1 MADTTT
7 TNLGLTKPEV
17 GASEDT
23 WGTKLNANLD
33 SLDSYLS
40 GGTALPSLNISGT
53 ATIATISATS
63 LSVNGNN
70 FPSNGALSNRN
81 LIINGAMQV
90 AQRGGSTGVT
100 GAGYYGPD
108 RYRFTVGSAG
118 VGTYTISQDTDAPSG
133 FGYSYKIN
141 CTTADASPDATD
153 AVFIATRFEGQDL
166 QRLKKGTAD
175 AASVTLSF
183 WVKSNLTGTY
193 QANLFDLDNT
203 RIIGST
209 YTISVAGTWEYKTI
223 TFAGD
228 TSGAFSND
236 NGLSLQVEWAL
247 DGGTSYT
254 SGAVPTSWEA
264 TSNADRAAG
273 LTVNLAD
280 NTANY
285 WQITGVQ
292 LEVGDTATPF
302 EHRSYGDELARCQR
316 YYRLIGT
323 YGDPYATQGNYILN
337 DVTYNNENR
346 IIIPYL
352 NPPMRVAPSVTH
364 VNWING
370 GTGALT
376 EFSTGTIRS
385 QTAISEVS
393 PIGGGYA
400 QFNGNFGNPARY
412 VAVFDAEL

>member
-1 MADTTT
+1 MSKARQLAD
-7 TNLGLTKPEV
+7 LGNV
-17 GASEDT
+17 YD
-23 WGTKLNANLD
+23 D
-33 SLDSYLS
+33 
-40 GGTALPSLNISGT
+40 GGISG
-53 ATIATISATS
+53 SN
-63 LSVNGNN
+63 LVVNGGMTV
-70 FPSNGALSNRN
+70 S
-81 LIINGAMQV
+81 
-90 AQRGGSTGVT
+90 QRGDSTGVT

-133 FGYSYKIN
+133 FGYSYKID

-285 WQITGVQ
+285 WQLTGVQ
-292 LEVGDTATPF
+292 LEIGDTSTPF
-302 EHRSYGDELARCQR
+302 EHRSYSDTLHACRR
-316 YYRLIGT
+316 YYRKIGPSQDSSNMPILSGGT
-323 YGDPYATQGNYILN
+323 YDTTQFQAVYNCEDMRTQPTLETSGTAGDYQVYSTGGKT
-337 DVTYNNENR
+337 VTAVPSLDAQSEPAALD
-346 IIIPYL
+346 I
-352 NPPMRVAPSVTH
+352 RV
-364 VNWING
+364 NI
-370 GTGALT
+370 TGA
-376 EFSTGTIRS
+376 
-385 QTAISEVS
+385 TA
-393 PIGGGYA
+393 GQYA
-400 QFNGNFGNPARY
+400 WLRTTNTTAY
-412 VAVFDAEL
+412 LAFDAEL

>member
-1 MADTTT
+1 MTTKARKLAD
-7 TNLGLTKPEV
+7 LG
-17 GASEDT
+17 
-23 WGTKLNANLD
+23 NAYD
-33 SLDSYLS
+33 D
-40 GGTALPSLNISGT
+40 
-53 ATIATISATS
+53 
-63 LSVNGNN
+63 
-70 FPSNGALSNRN
+70 GALSNRN
-81 LIINGAMQV
+81 MVINGGMTIS
-90 AQRGGSTGVT
+90 QRGSSTGVT

-133 FGYSYKIN
+133 FGYSYKID

-254 SGAVPTSWEA
+254 SGAVPASWEA
-264 TSNADRAAG
+264 ASNADRAAG

-292 LEVGDTATPF
+292 LEIGDTATPF
-302 EHRSYGDELARCQR
+302 EHRSYADELARCQR
-316 YYRLIGT
+316 YYNSIHNHYLTYYTSTSCIANVDYAVSMRANPTITIGSNNNGSIVT
-323 YGDPYATQGNYILN
+323 GGASPSGHYFYLTSAANAYYAG
-337 DVTYNNENR
+337 
-346 IIIPYL
+346 
-352 NPPMRVAPSVTH
+352 
-364 VNWING
+364 
-370 GTGALT
+370 
-376 EFSTGTIRS
+376 STS
-385 QTAISEVS
+385 
-393 PIGGGYA
+393 
-400 QFNGNFGNPARY
+400 
-412 VAVFDAEL
+412 DAEL

>member
-1 MADTTT
+1 MTSKAFGLAR
-7 TNLGLTKPEV
+7 LG
-17 GASEDT
+17 
-23 WGTKLNANLD
+23 NAYSD
-33 SLDSYLS
+33 
-40 GGTALPSLNISGT
+40 
-53 ATIATISATS
+53 
-63 LSVNGNN
+63 
-70 FPSNGALSNRN
+70 GALSNRN
-81 LIINGAMQV
+81 LVINGAMQV
-90 AQRGGSTGVT
+90 SVRGDSTGVT
-100 GAGYYGPD
+100 GAAYYGPD

-118 VGTYTISQDTDAPSG
+118 VGAYTISQDTDAPSG
-133 FGYSYKIN
+133 FGYSYKID

-280 NTANY
+280 NTSNY
-285 WQITGVQ
+285 WQLTGVQ
-292 LEVGDTATPF
+292 LEVSDTSTPF

-316 YYRLIGT
+316 YY
-323 YGDPYATQGNYILN
+323 
-337 DVTYNNENR
+337 
-346 IIIPYL
+346 
-352 NPPMRVAPSVTH
+352 
-364 VNWING
+364 
-370 GTGALT
+370 T
-376 EFSTGTIRS
+376 EADGTITTLMLRPDGFRFVPWYFPVTMRTAPTVAFGSYNADGGSTSGVTAAIENNKVMLRS
-385 QTAISEVS
+385 SAQETSSSRNPSFSDCTA
-393 PIGGGYA
+393 
-400 QFNGNFGNPARY
+400 
-412 VAVFDAEL
+412 DAEL

>member
-1 MADTTT
+1 MSKARQLAD
-7 TNLGLTKPEV
+7 LGNV
-17 GASEDT
+17 YD
-23 WGTKLNANLD
+23 D
-33 SLDSYLS
+33 
-40 GGTALPSLNISGT
+40 
-53 ATIATISATS
+53 
-63 LSVNGNN
+63 
-70 FPSNGALSNRN
+70 GALSNRN
-81 LIINGAMQV
+81 MVINGGMTIS
-90 AQRGGSTGVT
+90 QRNDSTGVT

-118 VGTYTISQDTDAPSG
+118 VGTYTISQSTDAPSG
-133 FGYSYKIN
+133 FGYSYKID

-166 QRLKKGTAD
+166 QKLKKGTAD

-292 LEVGDTATPF
+292 LEIGDSSTPF
-302 EHRSYGDELARCQR
+302 EHRSYADQLQACQR
-316 YYRLIGT
+316 YYNSIHAHYLT
-323 YGDPYATQGNYILN
+323 YYTSTSCIS
-337 DVTYNNENR
+337 DVTYPVTMRTSPVVTIGSNNNGS
-346 IIIPYL
+346 IVAGGASPSGHYFYL
-352 NPPMRVAPSVTH
+352 TSAANAYY
-364 VNWING
+364 
-370 GTGALT
+370 AA
-376 EFSTGTIRS
+376 STS
-385 QTAISEVS
+385 
-393 PIGGGYA
+393 
-400 QFNGNFGNPARY
+400 
-412 VAVFDAEL
+412 DAEL

>member
-1 MADTTT
+1 MSKARQLAD
-7 TNLGLTKPEV
+7 LGNV
-17 GASEDT
+17 YD
-23 WGTKLNANLD
+23 D
-33 SLDSYLS
+33 
-40 GGTALPSLNISGT
+40 
-53 ATIATISATS
+53 
-63 LSVNGNN
+63 
-70 FPSNGALSNRN
+70 GALSNRN
-81 LIINGAMQV
+81 MVVNGGMTV
-90 AQRGGSTGVT
+90 SQRGNSTGVT

-133 FGYSYKIN
+133 FGYSYKID

-280 NTANY
+280 STSNY

-316 YYRLIGT
+316 YFRQLKKEDANDYPFIRYHQSVNSYL
-323 YGDPYATQGNYILN
+323 GNVKLF
-337 DVTYNNENR
+337 
-346 IIIPYL
+346 
-352 NPPMRVAPSVTH
+352 PPMRAAPTGSLTLVQSSNAIHKPSVRWDTVSSATFGTSPYHVDLEIAPST
-364 VNWING
+364 NDGLNSI
-370 GTGALT
+370 ALYMY
-376 EFSTGTIRS
+376 
-385 QTAISEVS
+385 
-393 PIGGGYA
+393 GYKIFA
-400 QFNGNFGNPARY
+400 
-412 VAVFDAEL
+412 DAEL

>member
-1 MADTTT
+1 MSKARQLAD
-7 TNLGLTKPEV
+7 LGNV
-17 GASEDT
+17 YD
-23 WGTKLNANLD
+23 D
-33 SLDSYLS
+33 
-40 GGTALPSLNISGT
+40 
-53 ATIATISATS
+53 
-63 LSVNGNN
+63 
-70 FPSNGALSNRN
+70 GALSNRN
-81 LIINGAMQV
+81 MVVNGGMTV
-90 AQRGGSTGVT
+90 SQRGNSTGVT

-133 FGYSYKIN
+133 FGYSYKID

-228 TSGAFSND
+228 TSGAFAND

-316 YYRLIGT
+316 YYFFENETI
-323 YGDPYATQGNYILN
+323 YGGRYGSAAGFAGLAALPVI
-337 DVTYNNENR
+337 
-346 IIIPYL
+346 
-352 NPPMRVAPSVTH
+352 MRAEPTLSY
-364 VNWING
+364 
-370 GTGALT
+370 
-376 EFSTGTIRS
+376 
-385 QTAISEVS
+385 TAIRTTTGLVAYTSESSAQYLMTDTS
-393 PIGGGYA
+393 P
-400 QFNGNFGNPARY
+400 Y
-412 VAVFDAEL
+412 VTGLSADAEL